1 MPGDYAAPCWLL
13 RQARQLLYPRRCPFC
28 RRVLG
33 FVPTCPECA
42 ERLEP
47 LRRMPMRLKG
57 SEHYLGTLSGAA
69 APYRYTGCV
78 RGAVL
83 RAKYQGE
90 PWTAVE
96 LGVEMARL
104 LFGSEILMR
113 GAEPTPQRVE
123 GLSLGYDAIVPVPAS
138 SKKRGYNVPERM
150 ARPLAKAVG
159 VPLAANALGRTRTGR
174 HQAGLSLDERL
185 VNVAG
190 AFRVLEPDNV
200 DGKRVLLVD
209 DVITTG
215 ATAAACAQA
224 LLDAGA
230 QSVFAVALATV
241 EFDALP
247 SRSQPIAETA
257 EEGGGRRKRNQ
268 KNLKKALDKTPCIG
282 YTN

>member
-1 MPGDYAAPCWLL
+1 
-13 RQARQLLYPRRCPFC
+13 
-28 RRVLG
+28 
-33 FVPTCPECA
+33 
-42 ERLEP
+42 
-47 LRRMPMRLKG
+47 
-57 SEHYLGTLSGAA
+57 
-69 APYRYTGCV
+69 
-78 RGAVL
+78 
-83 RAKYQGE
+83 
-90 PWTAVE
+90 
-96 LGVEMARL
+96 
-104 LFGSEILMR
+104 
-113 GAEPTPQRVE
+113 
-123 GLSLGYDAIVPVPAS
+123 
-138 SKKRGYNVPERM
+138 M

-257 EEGGGRRKRNQ
+257 EEDEKEIE
-268 KNLKKALDKTPCIG
+268 KT
-282 YTN
+282 